1 MSKTKLENNMEAIFD
16 LPEAPPMAETALSEI
31 VLPEAINDHVEVDQ
45 DAAYARDNLYKL
57 IESGQESLEVLMNVA
72 RASESPR
79 AFEVVQQFMK
89 TLSDANKDLLELQR
103 KKKVLKSDEEKAPKN
118 VTNALFVGSTA
129 ELQKMIKNMK

>member
-1 MSKTKLENNMEAIFD
+1 MEAIFD
-16 LPEAPPMAETALSEI
+16 LPEAPPMAESALSEI
-31 VLPEAINDHVEVDQ
+31 ILPEATNDHIEVDQ

-103 KKKVLKSDEEKAPKN
+103 KKKVLKSDEEKTPKN